1 MATWRRWAASAASVG
16 VIAGIG
22 MTSGVVALAQHFV
35 AQLSRPH
42 VSIEDAASEL
52 TGWQVPQNVPEP
64 PADRQRPLH
73 FRVPG
78 GPQLCGEFWAQPHPA
93 PTIVICHGYRVH
105 RALLRP
111 VAALEYSHGYNT
123 LLFDFRGHGES
134 AAVATSGGNAEVRDL
149 AAALDVAAQQ
159 PETLPGQLF
168 IHGFSMGGAVA
179 LLLPPRPDVAGII
192 ADSPYARL
200 DEILR
205 QLITWQLT
213 QRSAQW
219 IAPLRSLRR
228 GFPALSRAIFAA
240 SDLIFLVRYHHPLRA
255 RPDVRLRSL
264 RLRLSDRTTTPG
276 KHPPILL
283 IHCVRDPLIP
293 MDHTLRLA
301 LAAHSSG
308 LPVHAY
314 FADSDTHCGAYGHDP
329 DRYIAE
335 LRNLVTQGLA
345 ASLP

>member
-1 MATWRRWAASAASVG
+1 MATWKQLAASAASVG

-22 MTSGVVALAQHFV
+22 ATSGIMALAQHFV
-35 AQLSRPH
+35 VQLSRPH
-42 VSIEDAASEL
+42 VSLEDVAPEL
-52 TGWQVPQNVPEP
+52 SGWQVPQNVPEP
-64 PADRQRPLH
+64 PADRQRSLH
-73 FRVPG
+73 FDVPG
-78 GPQLCGEFWAQPHPA
+78 GPRLSGEFWAQPHPA
-93 PTIVICHGYRVH
+93 PTVVICHGYRVN
-105 RALLRP
+105 RTLLRP

-159 PETLPGQLF
+159 PETLPGRLF

-205 QLITWQLT
+205 QLITLQLT
-213 QRSAQW
+213 ERSAGW
-219 IAPLRSLRR
+219 AAPLRSLRR
-228 GFPALSRAIFAA
+228 GFPALARAVFAA
-240 SDLIFLVRYHHPLRA
+240 GDLIFRVRYHHPLGA
-255 RPDVRLRSL
+255 RPDMRLRSL
-264 RLRLSDRTTTPG
+264 RIRLSAHTPASA
-276 KHPPILL
+276 KRPPILL
-283 IHCVRDPLIP
+283 IHSARDPLIP

-301 LAAHSSG
+301 LAARSSG
-308 LPVHAY
+308 MPVHAY
-314 FADSDTHCGAYGHDP
+314 FADSDTHCGAYGCDP

-335 LRNLVTQGLA
+335 LQRLVSQGLA
-345 ASLP
+345 ACQY

>member
-1 MATWRRWAASAASVG
+1 MATWCRWAAGAASVG
-16 VIAGIG
+16 VIAGLG
-22 MTSGVVALAQHFV
+22 ATSGVMALAQHFV

-64 PADRQRPLH
+64 AADRRRSLH
-73 FRVPG
+73 FDVPS
-78 GPQLCGEFWAQPHPA
+78 GPRLCGEFWAQPHPA
-93 PTIVICHGYRVH
+93 PTVVICHGYRVH

-111 VAALEYSHGYNT
+111 VAALEYAHGYNT

-159 PETLPGQLF
+159 PETLPNQLF

-179 LLLPPRPDVAGII
+179 LLLPPRFDVAGII

-213 QRSAQW
+213 EHSTKW
-219 IAPLRSLRR
+219 IRPLRSLRL
-228 GFPALSRAIFAA
+228 GFPALARAIFVA
-240 SDLIFLVRYHHPLRA
+240 SDLIFRVRFRHPLRA

-264 RLRLSDRTTTPG
+264 RLRLSNRVPTPG
-276 KHPPILL
+276 KRTPILL
-283 IHCVRDPLIP
+283 IHSVRDPLIP

-301 LAAHSSG
+301 LAARSSG
-308 LPVHAY
+308 MPVHAY
-314 FADSDTHCGAYGHDP
+314 FADSDTHCGAYGYDP

-335 LRNLVTQGLA
+335 LQRLVSQGLA
-345 ASLP
+345 SSKL